1 MENQKKKCSMPK
13 HLELN
18 AIAYCQECKINLCN
32 KCQTYHSELFI
43 NHTLVNLDKE
53 IFIDICKQIG
63 HNDKLEFY
71 CKNHNILCC
80 LACLCK
86 IKVKGYGQHSDC
98 NYCFINDIKDE
109 KKLKLKENITLL
121 EDLSNK
127 FEKSIN
133 ELKKMFEEI
142 DKNKE
147 ELKMKIQKIFTTLR
161 NSLNEKE
168 DKSLMEVDEKFN
180 SIYIKEDIIRES
192 EKLPSKIKIIIRKRK
207 INK

>member
-1 MENQKKKCSMPK
+1 MENQKKKCSMLK
-13 HLELN
+13 HLDSN
-18 AIAYCQECKINLCN
+18 SITYCQECKIYLCN
-32 KCQTYHSELFI
+32 KCQIQHSELFI
-43 NHTLVNLDKE
+43 NHTLGNLDKE

-71 CKNHNILCC
+71 CKNHNTLCC

-127 FEKSIN
+127 FEKNIK
-133 ELKKMFEEI
+133 ELKKIFEEN
-142 DKNKE
+142 DRNRE
-147 ELKMKIQKIFTTLR
+147 ELKLKIQKIFTNIR

-168 DKSLMEVDEKFN
+168 DKLLMEVDEKFN
-180 SIYIKEDIIRES
+180 YYELYVE
-192 EKLPSKIKIIIRKRK
+192 KII
-207 INK
+207 

>member
-1 MENQKKKCSMPK
+1 MENQKKKCSMLK
-13 HLELN
+13 HLDSN
-18 AIAYCQECKINLCN
+18 AISYCQECKIYLCN
-32 KCQTYHSELFI
+32 KCQIHHSELFI

-53 IFIDICKQIG
+53 IFIDICNQQG
-63 HNDKLEFY
+63 HIDKLEFY

-127 FEKSIN
+127 FEKNIN
-133 ELKKMFEEI
+133 ELKKY
-142 DKNKE
+142 
-147 ELKMKIQKIFTTLR
+147 LMKLI
-161 NSLNEKE
+161 
-168 DKSLMEVDEKFN
+168 
-180 SIYIKEDIIRES
+180 
-192 EKLPSKIKIIIRKRK
+192 KIKK
-207 INK
+207 N